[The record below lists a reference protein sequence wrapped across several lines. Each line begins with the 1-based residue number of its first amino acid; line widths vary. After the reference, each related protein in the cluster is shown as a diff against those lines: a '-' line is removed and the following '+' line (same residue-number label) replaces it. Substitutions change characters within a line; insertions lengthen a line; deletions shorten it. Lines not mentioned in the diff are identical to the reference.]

1 MFLDF
6 YDNCDTSS
14 LPSSLDTLADTCRG
28 TVRTAMKLT
37 ALLLPIDAAW
47 PHKCRLRSSIAAT
60 ADETAPP
67 TPNASHPSTA
77 ATPASAARA

>member
-28 TVRTAMKLT
+28 TVRTH
-37 ALLLPIDAAW
+37 I
-47 PHKCRLRSSIAAT
+47 
-60 ADETAPP
+60 
-67 TPNASHPSTA
+67 N
-77 ATPASAARA
+77 PAYCSAAAH